1 MTWLKWRDFLFRF
14 YCFFLGGVT
23 ACSDDSTQVST
34 QISTEQSDEN
44 SSQQS
49 DASQQQKKVQTFA
62 SYEMEIGPGNKLEL
76 ELITNDGWTISDQNS
91 ELGGFIIKHNNHLVA
106 DGGFYNPSKY
116 QELLDQVYSDEKVE
130 KLSLDVTDGHEW
142 QLWKY
147 PNGTYYYSILVK
159 GEKTLILMKS
169 QASED
174 EIREGFA
181 RLTIRVLN

>member
-1 MTWLKWRDFLFRF
+1 MVKMARLRARLFVPFLLL
-14 YCFFLGGVT
+14 LGLT
-23 ACSDDSTQVST
+23 ACSGNAEEVST
-34 QISTEQSDEN
+34 SMSAEQSDEN
-44 SSQQS
+44 SSQHNDS
-49 DASQQQKKVQTFA
+49 STAVEEYETYE
-62 SYEMEIGPGNKLEL
+62 SYEMEIGSGDKLEL

-106 DGGFYNPSKY
+106 DGGFYSTSKY
-116 QELLDQVYSDEKVE
+116 QELIDQVYSDEKVE
-130 KLSLDVTDGHEW
+130 KLSLGVTDGHEW

-174 EIREGFA
+174 EIRECFA